1 MKNKEASKTKQ
12 LLEPSNKAPKTIDGV
27 EVSLE
32 QLESLCTEFD
42 KRPRGCNSETEPAD
56 GAGFS
61 STGDNDD
68 VLF

>member
-1 MKNKEASKTKQ
+1 MKENESTKSKQ
-12 LLEPSNKAPKTIDGV
+12 LLEPSKKTQKTIDGV

-42 KRPRGCNSETEPAD
+42 KRPRGCNAENAQD
-56 GAGFS
+56 GGFT

>member
-1 MKNKEASKTKQ
+1 MNNKNSPNKQ
-12 LLEPSNKAPKTIDGV
+12 LLEPSKRSQKTVDGTD
-27 EVSLE
+27 VSLE

-42 KRPRGCNSETEPAD
+42 RRPRGCNAETAEP

-61 STGDNDD
+61 SSGDNDD